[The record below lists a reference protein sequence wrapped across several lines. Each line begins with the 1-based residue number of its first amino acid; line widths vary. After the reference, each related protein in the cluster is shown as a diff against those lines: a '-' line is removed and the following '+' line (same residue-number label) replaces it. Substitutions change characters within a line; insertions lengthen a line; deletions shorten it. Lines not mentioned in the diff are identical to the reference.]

1 MKAQHK
7 KSGLAWLWL
16 TAIVIIIDQLTK
28 YWTVQSLALYE
39 SYEVFSFFHF
49 TYAQNYGAAF
59 SFLGNAGG
67 WQKYLFTSI
76 ALIVSIYLV
85 YLLQRNSA
93 EKHWLNVAW
102 ALILAGAL
110 GNVIDR
116 IIFGYVVDFLDFN
129 LGFYH
134 WPIFNV
140 ADSAICIGAV
150 MIILESFFTTDS
162 TTEIPHIK

>member
-1 MKAQHK
+1 MKPQHK

-16 TAIVIIIDQLTK
+16 TAMVIIIDQLSK
-28 YWTVQSLALYE
+28 YWTVQSLGLYE
-39 SYEVFSFFHF
+39 SYKVLSFFHF
-49 TYAQNYGAAF
+49 TYVQNYGAAF

-76 ALIVSIYLV
+76 ALVVSIYLV
-85 YLLQRNSA
+85 YLLHSNKS
-93 EKHWLNVAW
+93 EKRWQNIAF

-129 LGFYH
+129 LGFYR
-134 WPIFNV
+134 WPTFNV
-140 ADSAICIGAV
+140 ADTSICIGAV
-150 MIILESFFTTDS
+150 MIILEPFFA
-162 TTEIPHIK
+162 TEGFNDRDRLK